1 METAFLVC
9 AILGGT
15 ILIAQILLGLV
26 GFGHDVDVDTDADAD
41 AGDHGDGFLGLLSV
55 RAVSSAILFFGLGG
69 RTAMYYG
76 MEGPAALGIALLAGA
91 GALYAVAMIMKSLA
105 GLKADG
111 TARVERAVG
120 LAATVY
126 LRIPGARTGQGK
138 VHLMLQNR
146 TVEYQAMT
154 AGSELP
160 TGAQVKV
167 VAVVNSDTVEVEA
180 A

>member
-15 ILIAQILLGLV
+15 LLICQILVGLV
-26 GFGHDVDVDTDADAD
+26 GHGLEHDMDADH
-41 AGDHGDGFLGLLSV
+41 DHGADHGNGFLGLLSI
-55 RAVSSAILFFGLGG
+55 RAICAAILFFGLGG
-69 RTAMYYG
+69 LTALYYRVEEPMAFG
-76 MEGPAALGIALLAGA
+76 VAFLAGA
-91 GALYAVAMIMKSLA
+91 AALYGVAMIMKSLA
-105 GLKADG
+105 QLKSDG
-111 TARVERAVG
+111 TVRVERSIG
-120 LAATVY
+120 LAGTVY
-126 LRIPGARTGQGK
+126 LRIPAGKSGQGK
-138 VHLMLQNR
+138 VHVMQQSR

-154 AGSELP
+154 AGAELP